1 MCRFL
6 QVIISVTHLR
16 DKAAMFADKRRF
28 FFSQNLYEK
37 KRFFP
42 AEGNAFVSVH
52 KHGPGVTLAIV
63 CN

>member
-28 FFSQNLYEK
+28 FFRKICMK
-37 KRFFP
+37 KKVFFP

-52 KHGPGVTLAIV
+52 KHGPGVTSAIV